1 MDSFIKWIGGKRL
14 LRKRILEEFPEEG
27 SYDRYIEA
35 FGGAGWILFAK
46 EKHASLEVYNNMNG
60 NLVNLFRCVKL
71 HEKALEEELKWCLT
85 SRELFHD
92 ALAQV
97 DIRGMTD
104 LQRAARFY
112 LIIKCS
118 FGAKL
123 TMFTGT
129 RAVLEEHKIAVSLER
144 AHERLQRIVIENRD
158 FDKIIKVY
166 DRDRALFY
174 LDPPY
179 YQTERYYGVPFGEA
193 DHLRLKAAVKDIKGK
208 FVLSYNDDAFIREL
222 YQEYQVIPVERNNN
236 MSPGNSF
243 KELIIKN
250 F

>member
-14 LRKRILEEFPEEG
+14 LRKRIMEEFPEEG

-35 FGGAGWILFAK
+35 FGGAGWVLFAK
-46 EKHASLEVYNNMNG
+46 EKHAPLEVYNDMNG
-60 NLVNLFRCVKL
+60 NLVNLFRCVKH

-97 DIRGMTD
+97 DTRGMTD

-112 LIIKCS
+112 LVIKSS

-123 TMFTGT
+123 TVFSGN
-129 RAVLEEHKIAVSLER
+129 RAALEGHKIAASLER
-144 AHERLQRIVIENRD
+144 AHERLQKVVIENRD
-158 FDKIIKVY
+158 FDKLIKVY

-179 YQTERYYGVPFGEA
+179 HHTEKYYSVSFEEA
-193 DHLRLKAAVKDIKGK
+193 DHLRLKETVGDIKGR
-208 FVLSYNDDAFIREL
+208 FILSYNDNAFIREL
-222 YQEYQVIPVERNNN
+222 YQEYRVIPVERSNN